1 MPKSSGSGKRIK
13 VEQKRLNKEA
23 RAAMQALQ
31 KFRQRCNAKLK
42 PLMYSFDF
50 EVLTEAIN
58 LARLELRNQI
68 LTMKGD

>member
-1 MPKSSGSGKRIK
+1 
-13 VEQKRLNKEA
+13 
-23 RAAMQALQ
+23 MQALE

-42 PLMYSFDF
+42 PLMHSFDF
-50 EVLTEAIN
+50 EVLKEAIN

>member
-1 MPKSSGSGKRIK
+1 MAKGSGSGMRMKA
-13 VEQKRLNKEA
+13 EQKRLNKEA
-23 RAAMQALQ
+23 RAAMQALE

-42 PLMYSFDF
+42 PLMHSFDF
-50 EVLTEAIN
+50 EVLKEAIN